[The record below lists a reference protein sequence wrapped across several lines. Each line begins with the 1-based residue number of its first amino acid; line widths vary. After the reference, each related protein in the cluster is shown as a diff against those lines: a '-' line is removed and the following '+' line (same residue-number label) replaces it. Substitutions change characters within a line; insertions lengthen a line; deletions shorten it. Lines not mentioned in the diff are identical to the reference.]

1 MIIKQ
6 SYGKI
11 KDYRKQGTVRQRGIQ
26 KILGGDMLK
35 AVLFSISLKAT
46 EENVMVRTVIKNESF
61 SMFLGGTI

>member
-1 MIIKQ
+1 
-6 SYGKI
+6 
-11 KDYRKQGTVRQRGIQ
+11 
-26 KILGGDMLK
+26 MLK